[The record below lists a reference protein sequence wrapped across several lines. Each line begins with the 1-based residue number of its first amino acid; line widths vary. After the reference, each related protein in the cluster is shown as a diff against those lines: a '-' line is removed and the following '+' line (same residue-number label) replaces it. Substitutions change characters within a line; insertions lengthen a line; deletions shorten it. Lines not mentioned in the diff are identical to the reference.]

1 MNIDNA
7 RFEAARAKATRAL
20 LDARH
25 PDGHWEGRLSSSAL
39 STATSLGAL
48 AFVARQS
55 SAPHP
60 RSRELIDAGLKW
72 LVDNVND
79 DGGWGD
85 TDLSFSNIST
95 TTLCWAAFAMAD
107 ADARYPEIVKGAE
120 AWLAKAAGGIEPDRL
135 APAIIRRYGKD
146 KTFSVPIL
154 TMCVISGRMGEGRDA
169 WKWVKQ
175 LPFELAAFPH
185 KFFAALRLP
194 VVSYALPALIAIGNA
209 RHARRPTWNPLTRWL
224 RNVVRDR
231 TLDKLKSIQ
240 PESGG
245 FLEASPLTSFVAMS
259 LAAAGQVGHP
269 VTKKC
274 VEFLVGNAREDG
286 SWPID
291 TNLATWVTTLAINAL
306 GNDPEF
312 EFKEEEFGVVRDWLL
327 DQQYK
332 DVHPYTNAAPGG
344 WAWTD
349 LSGGVPDADDT
360 AGALLALS
368 RMGDM
373 AGKCNDLLMAKVEER
388 NVKASDDFS
397 AALDEIDAA
406 LGNEAPGFSR
416 SETSLGKADLELPAK
431 NRGSFTEPVSDELRQ
446 AREEAV
452 CEYVRNHEDE
462 DSRKIRTGIQ
472 NGVRWLL
479 DLQNGDGGIP
489 TFCKGWT
496 NLPFD
501 RSSPDI
507 TAHAVRASEAT
518 ELLHR
523 TPGTD
528 IKSRAQL
535 FRKKAQEFLRD
546 RCQNDGAWIP
556 LWFGNQNEKN
566 EENRTYGTAK
576 VILAGMRELQD
587 ALRAHDVSRDYW
599 RRFNEILAIIAEDPS
614 KSAGSKE
621 SREDIAKKAAEVVQS
636 AVFITPGVQWLLNNQ
651 RSDGGW
657 GGGAKG
663 PSSVEETAVD
673 DDFWDGVK
681 SEDASKAVGRG
692 IEWLVEKI
700 ENDTWTQPAPI
711 GFYFAKLWYYEDLYP
726 VTFTVAA
733 LNQVSSVWKQME
745 FDEGLRRDLDSEAR

>member
-1 MNIDNA
+1 MPLNIDHA
-7 RFEAARAKATRAL
+7 RFEAARAKATQAL

-55 SAPHP
+55 SSPHP
-60 RSRELIDAGLKW
+60 RSQELVDAGLKW

-107 ADARYPEIVKGAE
+107 ADSRYPEIVKGAE
-120 AWLAKAAGGIEPDRL
+120 AWLTKTAGGIEPEQL

-154 TMCVISGRMGEGRDA
+154 TMCVISGRMGAGRDA

-209 RHARRPTWNPLTRWL
+209 RHARRPTWNPLTRWF
-224 RNVVRDR
+224 RNAVRDK

-259 LAAAGQVGHP
+259 MAAAGQVGHP
-269 VTKKC
+269 VTAKC

-312 EFKEEEFGVVRDWLL
+312 EFKKEEFGVVRDWLL

-368 RMGDM
+368 H
-373 AGKCNDLLMAKVEER
+373 
-388 NVKASDDFS
+388 
-397 AALDEIDAA
+397 
-406 LGNEAPGFSR
+406 LG
-416 SETSLGKADLELPAK
+416 ETCPAK
-431 NRGSFTEPVSDELRQ
+431 RFEAHKFLEAERAHEGERKAPQNLLEFTQAAIDEFHDSVETDSQRAHRQ
-446 AREEAV
+446 RCLNGAV
-452 CEYVRNHEDE
+452 
-462 DSRKIRTGIQ
+462 
-472 NGVRWLL
+472 WLGE
-479 DLQNGDGGIP
+479 LQNRDGGIP
-489 TFCKGWT
+489 TFCRGWT

-507 TAHAVRASEAT
+507 TAHTLRAWDAAKVDIPSPNGDLIQSFKDARRRGFT
-518 ELLHR
+518 YLTR
-523 TPGTD
+523 TQQG
-528 IKSRAQL
+528 
-535 FRKKAQEFLRD
+535 
-546 RCQNDGAWIP
+546 DGSWIP
-556 LWFGNQNEKN
+556 LWFGNQHHAN
-566 EENRTYGTAK
+566 EENRTYGTSKVLLAMASGLCDRIREAK
-576 VILAGMRELQD
+576 MIMRVQ
-587 ALRAHDVSRDYW
+587 
-599 RRFNEILAIIAEDPS
+599 
-614 KSAGSKE
+614 E
-621 SREDIAKKAAEVVQS
+621 SRAAAAGRFEVHGIDDVNRG
-636 AVFITPGVQWLLNNQ
+636 IKWLLDAQ
-651 RSDGGW
+651 QDFGGW
-657 GGGAKG
+657 SGGLSG
-663 PSSVEETAVD
+663 PPSVEETALAVETLAAYAYVD
-673 DDFWDGVK
+673 LEIWTGFTTADVCEAVAKGARWLI
-681 SEDASKAVGRG
+681 AKAESG
-692 IEWLVEKI
+692 E
-700 ENDTWTQPAPI
+700 WTQPAPI
-711 GFYFAKLWYYEDLYP
+711 GFYFAKLWYYENLYP
-726 VTFTVAA
+726 VIFTVAA
-733 LNQVSSVWKQME
+733 LNSVKRLLFE
-745 FDEGLRRDLDSEAR
+745 IDLDRAMALGRDISKRSE